1 MPTQRDCLQYP
12 DAPLRVRPIRKVALP
27 WALTLLFCTFVVPLA
42 QADPERDPRST
53 SSQFTTAACYDLVQD
68 AGRMIAWARWERH
81 FSVEKTRSAGFRD
94 NTPQWVIELVQDW
107 IADAYQWR
115 ATDQQVLEWASEL
128 GRVEN
133 LPRADQLTTHQAIAI
148 WMRRIARQCNA
159 HSPHA

>member
-1 MPTQRDCLQYP
+1 MPRQRDCLQYP
-12 DAPLRVRPIRKVALP
+12 DTPLRVRLIRNAGLFLG
-27 WALTLLFCTFVVPLA
+27 LTLLFCTFVVPLA
-42 QADPERDPRST
+42 QADPEQDPRRTPSE
-53 SSQFTTAACYDLVQD
+53 FTTAACYDLVQD

-94 NTPQWVIELVQDW
+94 NTPQWVIDLVQDW
-107 IADAYQWR
+107 IADAYQWH

-133 LPRADQLTTHQAIAI
+133 LPHADQLTTHQAIAI
-148 WMRRIARQCNA
+148 WMRRIARHCNA